1 MMTRMTAEMK
11 RIFEQMNKY
20 QKVRM
25 FYELGK
31 YISDNVNEN
40 VEDNDIQNLFN
51 DITDIVN
58 SIEKIGKKKYCTT
71 NDLLTTVEY
80 LHNNTPEGI
89 IRDADTI
96 LNDLIQENDFE
107 FTGIAQDIFNIWK
120 KTKDKKAV
128 EEMFFEFVGIE
139 FKEYLEKCLDEITRK

>member
-1 MMTRMTAEMK
+1 
-11 RIFEQMNKY
+11 MNTKTGY
-20 QKVRM
+20 V
-25 FYELGK
+25 G
-31 YISDNVNEN
+31 
-40 VEDNDIQNLFN
+40 
-51 DITDIVN
+51 
-58 SIEKIGKKKYCTT
+58 
-71 NDLLTTVEY
+71 LLIAVEY

-96 LNDLIQENDFE
+96 LNDLIQKNDFE

-139 FKEYLEKCLDEITRK
+139 FKEYLEKCLNEITRE

>member
-1 MMTRMTAEMK
+1 
-11 RIFEQMNKY
+11 MNTKTGY
-20 QKVRM
+20 V
-25 FYELGK
+25 G
-31 YISDNVNEN
+31 
-40 VEDNDIQNLFN
+40 
-51 DITDIVN
+51 
-58 SIEKIGKKKYCTT
+58 
-71 NDLLTTVEY
+71 LLIAVEY

-128 EEMFFEFVGIE
+128 EEMFFEFV
-139 FKEYLEKCLDEITRK
+139 